1 MAIYKKLLG
10 SDVSIT
16 PFNANKSFTFNSSSG
31 TNSSIKLETYQY
43 RSESLY
49 TYSTNDVSSSLKYFQ
64 LDHLYYKDFQLN
76 VANKFGNVDY
86 LNQPRELH
94 DKVNTISVPSKLY
107 GLEIKPGTFSFTT
120 GSLKVVDDKN
130 GNLIISGTQLIS
142 HSMDTRQKVFHLGP
156 RNAFKQYDL
165 NANFHGKEQKH
176 PHPLFYYSRKNIY
189 DNSFYNNLLNYKNV
203 KFGKRVISHELI
215 KSPKFTSTDGW
226 SRSGNSK
233 IETDS
238 YNGNYYVRGGAYNQ
252 LQTTNNPIEFGKEY
266 ELTVDI
272 EFISSSL
279 TGTGGALFA
288 LNQTGFHQ
296 LHPRGTG
303 GKHTTRFTGTTAYTS
318 TNAKKDLTIYLNP
331 YNGVNHTGSL
341 KYVSLREVIE
351 RPVVHFVT
359 TGSNNISS
367 SIVSPHSEKY
377 NFNTGDDFTIS
388 MYADIKSPGYLI
400 SKSTTQ
406 DGILFSQ
413 QVKGTKISGSSQN
426 VSIPAVKKFPFEVFV
441 ENDDTLGIGKLKVGT
456 WAIGKYQDELLT
468 FRRSDGTNTPT
479 ISTPIT
485 TGSLY
490 HITCMTSAS
499 VMSIWLDG
507 KEMISGSDTTLLD
520 TQNRANLYIG
530 TKGEISNYFSG
541 SIANL
546 MIYNEAKSK
555 EQIKSLNE
563 TTDGNPYVGNIFY
576 SQGVSA
582 ITNPRYQ
589 EIGKK
594 SHKGDYTLTYRGT
607 HPIYENEYQ
616 CTVQSDEFNY
626 SHNISTRKIQS
637 DQYPELSDITT
648 GSLWKPYVTTIGLF
662 NENNELLVVGKLGQP
677 IRMSDETDTTFILRW
692 DT

>member
-16 PFNANKSFTFNSSSG
+16 PFNANKLFTFNSSSG
-31 TNSSIKLETYQY
+31 TNSNIKLETHQY

-76 VANKFGNVDY
+76 VVNKFGNVDY
-86 LNQPRELH
+86 LNQSRELH
-94 DKVNTISVPSKLY
+94 DKVNTISIPSKLY

-142 HSMDTRQKVFHLGP
+142 HSMDIRQKVFHLGP

-165 NANFHGKEQKH
+165 NANFYGKEQKH
-176 PHPLFYYSRKNIY
+176 PHPLFHYSRKDVY

-203 KFGKRVISHELI
+203 KFGKKVIS
-215 KSPKFTSTDGW
+215 T
-226 SRSGNSK
+226 
-233 IETDS
+233 
-238 YNGNYYVRGGAYNQ
+238 
-252 LQTTNNPIEFGKEY
+252 
-266 ELTVDI
+266 
-272 EFISSSL
+272 
-279 TGTGGALFA
+279 
-288 LNQTGFHQ
+288 
-296 LHPRGTG
+296 
-303 GKHTTRFTGTTAYTS
+303 
-318 TNAKKDLTIYLNP
+318 
-331 YNGVNHTGSL
+331 
-341 KYVSLREVIE
+341 IE
-351 RPVVHFVT
+351 RPTVHFVT
-359 TGSNNISS
+359 TGSNSISS

-377 NFNTGDDFTIS
+377 NFNTGDNFAIS
-388 MYADIKSPGYLI
+388 MYADIKSAGYLI
-400 SKSTTQ
+400 AKSTTQ

-413 QVKGTKISGSSQN
+413 EIKGTKISGSSQN
-426 VSIPAVKKFPFEVFV
+426 VSIPAVTKFPFEIFV
-441 ENDDTLGIGKLKVGT
+441 EDNDTLGVGKLKVGT
-456 WAIGKYQDELLT
+456 WAIGSYKNEQLT
-468 FRRSDGTNTPT
+468 FRRSDGINIPT

-490 HITCMTSAS
+490 HIICMSSAS
-499 VMSIWLDG
+499 IMSIWVDG
-507 KEMISGSDTTLLD
+507 NEKISGSDTTILD

-530 TKGEISNYFSG
+530 SKGEISNYFSG
-541 SIANL
+541 SISNL
-546 MIYNEAKSK
+546 MVYNEVKSK
-555 EQIKSLNE
+555 EQIKSLQE
-563 TTDGNPYVGNIFY
+563 TVDGNPYVGNIFY
-576 SQGVSA
+576 SQGVSV

-589 EIGKK
+589 EIGRK
-594 SHKGDYTLTYRGT
+594 SHKGNYTLTYRGT
-607 HPIYENEYQ
+607 HPIFENEYQ

-626 SHNISTRKIQS
+626 SHNISTRKIKS
-637 DQYPELSDITT
+637 DQYPELSNITT

>member
-49 TYSTNDVSSSLKYFQ
+49 TYSTNDVLSSLKYFQ

-94 DKVNTISVPSKLY
+94 DKVNTISIPSKLY
-107 GLEIKPGTFSFTT
+107 GLEIKPGTFTFTT

-215 KSPKFTSTDGW
+215 KSPKFTSANGW
-226 SRSGNSK
+226 STTNPTHATL
-233 IETDS
+233 ETDS
-238 YNGNYYVRGGAYNQ
+238 YNGNYYATNVAGYQQ
-252 LQTTNNPIEFGKEY
+252 LQTDYNLIEFGKEY

-272 EFISSSL
+272 EFITS
-279 TGTGGALFA
+279 GKNFK
-288 LNQTGFHQ
+288 LNQNGFHTVN
-296 LHPRGTG
+296 PTGEG
-303 GKHTTRFTGTTAYTS
+303 GKHTTRFTGTIESGAS
-318 TNAKKDLTIYLNP
+318 IKDQKRLTLYIP
-331 YNGVNHTGSL
+331 GSGDTTGSL

>member
-16 PFNANKSFTFNSSSG
+16 PFNANKLFTFNSSSG
-31 TNSSIKLETYQY
+31 TNSSIKLETHQY

-94 DKVNTISVPSKLY
+94 DKVNTISIPSKLY
-107 GLEIKPGTFSFTT
+107 GLEIKPGTFTFTT

-215 KSPKFTSTDGW
+215 KSPKFTSANGW
-226 SRSGNSK
+226 STTNPTHATL
-233 IETDS
+233 ETDS
-238 YNGNYYVRGGAYNQ
+238 YNGNYYATNVAGYQQ
-252 LQTTNNPIEFGKEY
+252 LQTDYNLIEFGKEY

-272 EFISSSL
+272 EFITS
-279 TGTGGALFA
+279 GKNFK
-288 LNQTGFHQ
+288 LNQNGFHTVN
-296 LHPRGTG
+296 PTGEG
-303 GKHTTRFTGTTAYTS
+303 GKHTTRFTGTIESGAS
-318 TNAKKDLTIYLNP
+318 IKDQKRLTLYIP
-331 YNGVNHTGSL
+331 GSGDTTGSL

-351 RPVVHFVT
+351 RPVVHFLT
-359 TGSNNISS
+359 TGSNSVSS